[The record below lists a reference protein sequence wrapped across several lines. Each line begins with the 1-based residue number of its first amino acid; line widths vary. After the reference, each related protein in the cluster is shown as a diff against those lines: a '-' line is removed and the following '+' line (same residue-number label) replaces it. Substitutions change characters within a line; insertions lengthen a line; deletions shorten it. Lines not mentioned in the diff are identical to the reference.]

1 MTTTN
6 KSKFPKLD
14 GYPATFEDIKN
25 RKEHVKKI
33 IIDHPNY
40 KAIYERI
47 KETHLLSVGST
58 QPDGVFLSGL
68 TGVGK
73 STLLIDYAESYPR
86 KRIKGSTIVP
96 ILYFKVP
103 VGATPKSVASQ
114 ALYDLGDPNFEK
126 GTLVQMTARLLNFV
140 RACKVEMIIID
151 EFQHLI
157 DRETSNILKNAS
169 DWVKTFM
176 EEAGIPV
183 VICGMPESKKIF
195 EWSSQIDRRFCIRH
209 RLEAFNYDS
218 KEAQIE
224 FRAFLK
230 GVDKE
235 LPFAGTS
242 NLTDPQISEKFYYAT
257 NGVPF
262 FIMKIL
268 EEAIIWAAKNG
279 SDKLSEID
287 LQMGYK
293 AVTISQRPH
302 AKNPFNDPKFN
313 LRDAID
319 SENRARQRHGKRN
332 K

>member
-1 MTTTN
+1 MTTIN
-6 KSKFPKLD
+6 KSKFPILN
-14 GYPATFEDIKN
+14 GHPATFEDIKK
-25 RKEHVKKI
+25 RKEQVKKI
-33 IIDHPNY
+33 IINHPKY
-40 KAIYERI
+40 KAIYDRI
-47 KETHLLSVGST
+47 RETHLLSVGST

-73 STLLIDYAESYPR
+73 STLLKDYAESYPR
-86 KRIKGSTIVP
+86 KRINGNSIVP

-114 ALYDLGDPNFEK
+114 ALYELADPNFDR
-126 GTLVQMTARLLNFV
+126 GTQVQLTARLLNFV
-140 RACKVEMIIID
+140 RACKVEMIMID
-151 EFQHLI
+151 EIQHLI
-157 DRETSNILKNAS
+157 DREKLYILNNAS
-169 DWVKTFM
+169 DWVKTFV
-176 EEAGIPV
+176 EDAGIPV
-183 VICGMPESKKIF
+183 VICGMPESRKIF
-195 EWSSQIDRRFCIRH
+195 EWNTQVDRRFCTRH
-209 RLEAFNYDS
+209 TFEAFNYS
-218 KEAQIE
+218 TKEDQIE

-242 NLTDPQISEKFYYAT
+242 NLADPQISEKFYYAT

-268 EEAIIWAAKNG
+268 EEATIWAAKNG